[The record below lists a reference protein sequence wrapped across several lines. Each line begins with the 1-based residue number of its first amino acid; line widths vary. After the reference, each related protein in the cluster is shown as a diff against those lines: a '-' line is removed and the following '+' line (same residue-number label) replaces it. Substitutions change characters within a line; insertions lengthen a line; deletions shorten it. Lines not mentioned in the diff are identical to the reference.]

1 MQRIPLAQPAW
12 DEAMREAA
20 LKVLDSGRWVKGPEN
35 QAFAEEF
42 AHWCGAIAATPCHNG
57 SAALIA
63 ALRILSIGP
72 GDEVIVPS
80 LTFIATATAV
90 SLVGAT
96 PVFVDVER
104 DYWCIDPSE
113 TEAAINKKTKA
124 VIGVHLFGQAFSPR
138 LREICDANNIA
149 LIEDAAQAHGTE
161 LEGKRAGSIGDIA
174 CFSFFPS
181 KNMAVGGEGGMIT
194 TTRPDLAE
202 KMLRFVNHGR
212 NDALESVELATNL
225 RMSEVQAAIGR
236 VQLKAID
243 EWISK
248 RRKNATEIN
257 QGTKIRPNSQ
267 HSWHQYCILSENP
280 GALINKLS
288 SAEID
293 CKIYYS
299 TPCHRQ
305 AVFANHHQHD
315 TILPV
320 TDEIAS
326 RLVAVPVHPGLNQ
339 EEVER
344 IVTTL
349 SSAKETN

>member
-1 MQRIPLAQPAW
+1 
-12 DEAMREAA
+12 
-20 LKVLDSGRWVKGPEN
+20 
-35 QAFAEEF
+35 
-42 AHWCGAIAATPCHNG
+42 
-57 SAALIA
+57 
-63 ALRILSIGP
+63 
-72 GDEVIVPS
+72 
-80 LTFIATATAV
+80 
-90 SLVGAT
+90 
-96 PVFVDVER
+96 
-104 DYWCIDPSE
+104 
-113 TEAAINKKTKA
+113 
-124 VIGVHLFGQAFSPR
+124 
-138 LREICDANNIA
+138 
-149 LIEDAAQAHGTE
+149 
-161 LEGKRAGSIGDIA
+161 
-174 CFSFFPS
+174 
-181 KNMAVGGEGGMIT
+181 MAVGGEGGMLT
-194 TTRPDLAE
+194 TTRPDLTE

-280 GALINKLS
+280 MALINKLS

-293 CKIYYS
+293 SKIYYS

-320 TDEIAS
+320 TDDIAS

-349 SSAKETN
+349 SSVKETN